1 MPQWMARRFLLND
14 RKKHSM
20 TTTAIDAPRDADTFN
35 ESQEKP
41 TSWSGVF
48 AMAVCAFALIASEFL
63 PVSVLTPMA
72 RDLQV
77 TEGVA
82 GQGIAI
88 SGALAVLT
96 SLFISALAGSLNRK
110 TLLLG
115 LTLAMGISGAIV
127 ALASNYFTYML
138 GRALIGV
145 VVGGF
150 WSMSAATAIRLVPTR
165 DVPRALAI
173 VNGGNALATVVA
185 APMGAYLGTV
195 IGWRGAFL
203 CLAPVSL
210 IALAW
215 QWKTL
220 PAMPSAARAPGAGNV
235 FKAFTLFKHP
245 GVAVGML
252 ASSLLFMGQFGLF
265 TYVRPFLETVTGV
278 HGASIS
284 LILFVIGVAG
294 FIGTVL
300 IGRVLQ
306 RGFYQT
312 LIVIPALMAAT
323 ALALIAFGS
332 WVGIVVALL
341 ALWGL
346 TGTSAPVGWWAW
358 IAKVFPK
365 DAEAGGGLFV
375 AVVQMSIA
383 LGSTVGGLL
392 FDHSGYRSAFI
403 ASAVLL
409 ATCSVLTAATARK
422 SAAHA

>member
-1 MPQWMARRFLLND
+1 
-14 RKKHSM
+14 
-20 TTTAIDAPRDADTFN
+20 
-35 ESQEKP
+35 
-41 TSWSGVF
+41 
-48 AMAVCAFALIASEFL
+48 
-63 PVSVLTPMA
+63 
-72 RDLQV
+72 
-77 TEGVA
+77 
-82 GQGIAI
+82 
-88 SGALAVLT
+88 
-96 SLFISALAGSLNRK
+96 
-110 TLLLG
+110 
-115 LTLAMGISGAIV
+115 
-127 ALASNYFTYML
+127 
-138 GRALIGV
+138 
-145 VVGGF
+145 
-150 WSMSAATAIRLVPTR
+150 
-165 DVPRALAI
+165 
-173 VNGGNALATVVA
+173 
-185 APMGAYLGTV
+185 
-195 IGWRGAFL
+195 
-203 CLAPVSL
+203 
-210 IALAW
+210 
-215 QWKTL
+215 
-220 PAMPSAARAPGAGNV
+220 
-235 FKAFTLFKHP
+235 
-245 GVAVGML
+245 VGML

-284 LILFVIGVAG
+284 LILLVIGVAG

-332 WVGIVVALL
+332 WVGIVGALL